1 MGTLGTLQ
9 WELASEQRAH
19 MERYTRIGKIIR
31 ALNQSNNE
39 LLVHRENYLRSSH
52 TI

>member
-9 WELASEQRAH
+9 WELEQRAH
-19 MERYTRIGKIIR
+19 MERYTRIGKINR